1 MGDSSFRKVE
11 DSPTRLPQAIAQ
23 VQILV
28 IEIKRFVEETNCV
41 QSLTT
46 SQDAGARQMLR
57 LTTFFWISAHC
68 ESVPRPCI
76 SFQKMLQH
84 QDLTDDVA
92 QMRKTRVCEAPL

>member
-1 MGDSSFRKVE
+1 MRHSSFGKV
-11 DSPTRLPQAIAQ
+11 DDAPACLSQAIAQ
-23 VQILV
+23 VQILG
-28 IEIKRFVEETNCV
+28 IEVKRFVEETNCV

-46 SQDAGARQMLR
+46 SQNAGARQMLR